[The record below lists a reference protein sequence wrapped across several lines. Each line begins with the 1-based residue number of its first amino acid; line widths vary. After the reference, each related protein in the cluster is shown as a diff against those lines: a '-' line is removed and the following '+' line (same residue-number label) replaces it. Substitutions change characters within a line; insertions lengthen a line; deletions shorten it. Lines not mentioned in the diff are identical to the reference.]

1 MNCLSSV
8 SATCRE
14 KLKRPNVLGVAVLD
28 EATLIE
34 LVRS

>member
-8 SATCRE
+8 AATCGE
-14 KLKRPNVLGVAVLD
+14 KLKRANKLGVAVLD
-28 EATLIE
+28 EATFIE